1 MDKYLNFYDNV
12 LYFSLVFSCSFL
24 LYKFIEKVVYFLAL
38 TYGEGKC
45 KLGKKKKAHVFC
57 LRATKLFIF
66 QWERECFDETQST
79 NEFCHT

>member
-1 MDKYLNFYDNV
+1 MSYT
-12 LYFSLVFSCSFL
+12 FSLVFSCSFL

-57 LRATKLFIF
+57 LRATKLHFSVGKRMF
-66 QWERECFDETQST
+66 
-79 NEFCHT
+79 